1 MKGMVVTA
9 YGAPLEAREL
19 AEPTLRPGHALID
32 VLTCGVCFSD
42 VKIARGRMPFS
53 DELALPHVPGHEIC
67 GRVVATDPAGALEP
81 GTTVVVYNVWPCGR
95 CDRCRAG
102 EEQICRNPR
111 ARAGFTD
118 PGGFQERMVVPLD
131 RVLAVPEDLDPFHA
145 APLTCAL
152 GTAYRAVVTRG
163 GVEPGARVA
172 VVGIG
177 GVGIHALQVA
187 RAVGGLAVGIDR
199 SPGALRAARDLG
211 LDARDAEHP
220 DLATVLL
227 AESAGQGYDVVV
239 DTVGRPA
246 TLATAERLVRPGGRI
261 VLVGYA
267 VGQAVEL
274 PSARM
279 VLEEIQVVGSR
290 YARRSELEQAIRLVA
305 AGRVQ
310 MVVDRVLGLEQA
322 DEAFGALEAG
332 EVVGRLV
339 LQVAGRDGVSAGNG
353 ARQAPGASAPPP
365 PTVARGSQAP
375 RRGTPWV

>member
-1 MKGMVVTA
+1 VKGIVVTA
-9 YGAPLEAREL
+9 YGAPLEQREL
-19 AEPTLRPGHALID
+19 AEPTLRPGHALLE

-42 VKIARGRMPFS
+42 VKIARGKMPFS
-53 DELALPHVPGHEIC
+53 DALALPHVPGHEIC

-131 RVLAVPEDLDPFHA
+131 RLLAVPEGLDPSHA

-152 GTAYRAVVTRG
+152 GTAYRAVATRG
-163 GVEPGARVA
+163 GITAGARVA
-172 VVGIG
+172 IVGIG

-187 RAVGGLAVGIDR
+187 HAVGGLAVGIDR
-199 SPGALRAARDLG
+199 SARALRAARDLG
-211 LDARDAEHP
+211 LDARDADHS
-220 DLATVLL
+220 DLTPTLL
-227 AESAGQGYDVVV
+227 EESAGQGYDVVV

-246 TLATAERLVRPGGRI
+246 TIATAERLVRPGGRI
-261 VLVGYA
+261 VVVGYA
-267 VGQAVEL
+267 VGQSIEL
-274 PSARM
+274 PSARL

-290 YARRSELEQAIRLVA
+290 YARRDELERAIRLVGS
-305 AGRVQ
+305 GRVQ
-310 MVVDRVLGLEQA
+310 MVVDRVLGVERA
-322 DEAFGALEAG
+322 DEAFTALEAG

-339 LQVAGRDGVSAGNG
+339 LRVADGDGVGTRRTATA
-353 ARQAPGASAPPP
+353 ARA
-365 PTVARGSQAP
+365 
-375 RRGTPWV
+375 